1 MHIPPSECGVHI
13 HSGTSCASADLQGGH
28 YSELSEDPWTDER
41 YAVTGGNPG
50 GFNAAF
56 KGLLEIGTTDVEG
69 RAFVGK

>member
-41 YAVTGGNPG
+41 YTATTLNFD
-50 GFNAAF
+50 FNAAF